1 MKIRFPSRLVSG
13 DLVAITAP
21 SSGVPAHRHARFD
34 LAINAL
40 KSKGFRVVEGQ
51 CLRSQ
56 HKNKSA
62 DKALR
67 ASELM
72 QFLCDPEVKAVMP
85 PWGGDLAIELL
96 ELIDFEKLK
105 AVEPKWFSGFSDLT
119 TLHLPLTTEL
129 SRRAA
134 IRIGGYQH
142 TGFIRRRHRTHT
154 AANDVGEWCNG
165 NGDV

>member
-1 MKIRFPSRLVSG
+1 MKTRFPSRLVSG
-13 DLVAITAP
+13 DLIAITAP
-21 SSGVPAHRHARFD
+21 SSGVPAHRHARLD

-40 KSKGFRVVEGQ
+40 KSKGFRVIEGQ

-62 DKALR
+62 DKAVR

-85 PWGGDLAIELL
+85 PWGGVLAIELL
-96 ELIDFEKLK
+96 EHIDFDKLK

-119 TLHLPLTTEL
+119 TLHFLLNGAKATVVFSDDGGSVEQEL
-129 SRRAA
+129 
-134 IRIGGYQH
+134 
-142 TGFIRRRHRTHT
+142 
-154 AANDVGEWCNG
+154 
-165 NGDV
+165 